1 MAHLFQLLNTGQ
13 GTLSMSLRSNKKG
26 IGCIGFTEKTLNYA
40 RESPVQFMKDRR
52 GLFGL
57 SHYLAQ
63 YAVKLTIA
71 KYFSACRQY
80 EISCEEVLNVFS
92 ISNGKMCIT
101 AEIALDCHQSM

>member
-1 MAHLFQLLNTGQ
+1 
-13 GTLSMSLRSNKKG
+13 MSLRSNKKG

-40 RESPVQFMKDRR
+40 FESPVQFMKDRR

-71 KYFSACRQY
+71 KYFLGYARRKY
-80 EISCEEVLNVFS
+80 EIRCEEVLNFYWKNVY
-92 ISNGKMCIT
+92 
-101 AEIALDCHQSM
+101 HR